1 MARVPGSRH
10 RSGWTGLLP
19 IHGRMTD
26 TAITPSIPD
35 AGAEQEF
42 RPSVRERLG
51 IALFL
56 FAAVAATATWIGLI
70 VWGTVELVQQF

>member
-1 MARVPGSRH
+1 MLLRMA
-10 RSGWTGLLP
+10 
-19 IHGRMTD
+19 D

-35 AGAEQEF
+35 TGGEPEF

-56 FAAVAATATWIGLI
+56 FAAVAATATWIGLL
-70 VWGTVELVQQF
+70 VWGAVELLNVL

>member
-1 MARVPGSRH
+1 MVLRMA
-10 RSGWTGLLP
+10 
-19 IHGRMTD
+19 D

-35 AGAEQEF
+35 TGGEPEF

-56 FAAVAATATWIGLI
+56 FAAVAATATWIGLL
-70 VWGTVELVQQF
+70 VWGAVELLNVL

>member
-1 MARVPGSRH
+1 MVLGM
-10 RSGWTGLLP
+10 G
-19 IHGRMTD
+19 D

-35 AGAEQEF
+35 TGGEPEF

-56 FAAVAATATWIGLI
+56 FAAVAATATWIGLL
-70 VWGTVELVQQF
+70 VWGAVELLNAV

>member
-1 MARVPGSRH
+1 MVLRMA
-10 RSGWTGLLP
+10 
-19 IHGRMTD
+19 D

-35 AGAEQEF
+35 TGGEPEF

-56 FAAVAATATWIGLI
+56 FAAVAATATWIGLL
-70 VWGTVELVQQF
+70 VWGAVELLKVF

>member
-1 MARVPGSRH
+1 MVLRMA
-10 RSGWTGLLP
+10 
-19 IHGRMTD
+19 D

-35 AGAEQEF
+35 TGGEPEF

-56 FAAVAATATWIGLI
+56 FAAVAATATWIALL
-70 VWGTVELVQQF
+70 VWGAVELLNVL

>member
-1 MARVPGSRH
+1 MV
-10 RSGWTGLLP
+10 L
-19 IHGRMTD
+19 RMGD

-35 AGAEQEF
+35 TGGEPEF

-56 FAAVAATATWIGLI
+56 FAAVATTATWIGLL
-70 VWGTVELVQQF
+70 VWGAVALLNAL

>member
-1 MARVPGSRH
+1 MA
-10 RSGWTGLLP
+10 
-19 IHGRMTD
+19 D

-35 AGAEQEF
+35 TGGEPEF

-56 FAAVAATATWIGLI
+56 FAAVAATATWIGLL
-70 VWGTVELVQQF
+70 VWGAVELLNVL